1 MAEGHLLQFHEDMEA
16 CVTRIVNTMRVTW
29 PNGCKLGDVD
39 VSSVIIRY
47 LWHKYLSKCP
57 DIPDAESCAN
67 AIKEVE
73 KTLLPLVSFKARK
86 YEEQDYVSNE
96 WHKCLK
102 GEENKVMVF
111 VTSLRILYS
120 LKPLINS
127 LKEDTSVRL
136 KI

>member
-57 DIPDAESCAN
+57 DMPDAEIFYKCQLSKLSKLSN
-67 AIKEVE
+67 
-73 KTLLPLVSFKARK
+73 SF
-86 YEEQDYVSNE
+86 
-96 WHKCLK
+96 
-102 GEENKVMVF
+102 
-111 VTSLRILYS
+111 
-120 LKPLINS
+120 
-127 LKEDTSVRL
+127 
-136 KI
+136 